1 VVAPA
6 PIITSARRFLRRGVV
21 RQQLVNILVVA
32 LFELG
37 VSPQRLVRL
46 YPPIR

>member
-1 VVAPA
+1 
-6 PIITSARRFLRRGVV
+6 V

-37 VSPQRLVRL
+37 VSPHRLVRL